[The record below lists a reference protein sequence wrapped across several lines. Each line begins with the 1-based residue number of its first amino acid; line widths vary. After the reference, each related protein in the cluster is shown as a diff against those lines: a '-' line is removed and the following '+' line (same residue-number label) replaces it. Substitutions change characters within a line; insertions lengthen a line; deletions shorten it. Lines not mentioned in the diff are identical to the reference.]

1 MTFCRETDFYLV
13 RFQIWSLA
21 QIACVILIVILS
33 TLSASP
39 VFDYNLK
46 PVSPNAT
53 NPFDVQLKPRR
64 LKHQS
69 SIEQVISIVITVL
82 ISADILLRITATPTL
97 AQYCKSFMNFV
108 DVAFLV
114 ISYLFVALNS
124 TYAKHTWK
132 EVIYPAV
139 RMGASFIN
147 LLRLF
152 RMAKFCLGIRTLL
165 LTLKAS
171 FAELST
177 LSAFLFISVS
187 IFGNL
192 IYFLNIMNPTSPFS
206 DVPISS
212 WWAIVTMTTVGY
224 GDVVPT
230 TTMGRIVGAFC
241 AVVGL
246 ILAGLTI
253 PILSKN
259 FDCFYE
265 NEKMLASRRLLFKR
279 QTCNAETQASD

>member
-1 MTFCRETDFYLV
+1 MTFCRETDFCLV

-21 QIACVILIVILS
+21 QIACVILIVILT
-33 TLSASP
+33 TLYASP

-46 PVSPNAT
+46 PVPTNAT

-64 LKHQS
+64 LMHQS
-69 SIEQVISIVITVL
+69 GIVQAISIVITVL

-108 DVAFLV
+108 DVAFVV
-114 ISYLFVALNS
+114 ISYLFIALTL
-124 TYAKHTWK
+124 TYAKHTWR

-139 RMGASFIN
+139 RMGGLFIN

-171 FAELST
+171 CAELST
-177 LSAFLFISVS
+177 LLAFIFISVS

-192 IYFLNIMNPTSPFS
+192 IYFLNIMNPTSHFS

-246 ILAGLTI
+246 ILTSLTI
-253 PILSKN
+253 PILTKN

-279 QTCNAETQASD
+279 QTCNPVTQAFD

>member
-1 MTFCRETDFYLV
+1 MTFCRETDFCLV

-33 TLSASP
+33 TLYASP

-64 LKHQS
+64 LMHQS
-69 SIEQVISIVITVL
+69 GFEQAISIVITVL
-82 ISADILLRITATPTL
+82 ISTDILLRITATPTL

-114 ISYLFVALNS
+114 ISYLFIALYS
-124 TYAKHTWK
+124 TYAKHTWRG
-132 EVIYPAV
+132 VIYPAV
-139 RMGASFIN
+139 RMGALFIN

-177 LSAFLFISVS
+177 LSAFLFIFVS

-206 DVPISS
+206 DVPISN

-224 GDVVPT
+224 GDVVPK
-230 TTMGRIVGAFC
+230 TTMGRIVGAVC
-241 AVVGL
+241 AVVGC
-246 ILAGLTI
+246 ILASLTI
-253 PILSKN
+253 PILTKN

-279 QTCNAETQASD
+279 QKCNAETQAFD